1 MTLAV
6 QCLNDRTGKGEGRP
20 AFYVMKALFTFQLR
34 IAVFLCLFMVG
45 TLRMAAQNRVEL
57 VFAYGSEKEE
67 WINEA
72 TAAFNRLG
80 AKTAEGRVIH
90 VQGLPMGSG
99 ECMDR
104 VANGSLKANLVSPAS
119 GIFIKLANAEVRTRT
134 GKDLVGETENLVL
147 SPVVIAV
154 WKPMAEALGWGTK
167 PVGWSEILSLSKNPD
182 GWGSLKAPQ
191 WGQFK
196 LGHTHPEFSNSGLIS
211 ILAETYA
218 GAGKTAGLSLVDV
231 TRPEVE
237 DFVRGIEGTIVHY
250 GASTGFFGK
259 KMFQQGPG
267 YLSAAVLYENMIIE
281 ANSGK
286 YPLPFPVVAIYPK
299 EGTFWSDHPVGVVDA
314 EWNSAEQR
322 RAAKR
327 YVQFLLAP
335 EQQRRAL
342 AFGFRPGLV
351 DVPLASPLDKA
362 HGVDPSEPKTTLE
375 VPKPEVIR
383 AVGQL
388 WQKAKK
394 HSRVVLVMDTSGSMN
409 SGGRI
414 ENARKG
420 AAQML
425 RLMKDEDTFSLL
437 AFNARINWAMHSQ
450 QLAQGRA
457 TAEKTIA
464 SLWAN
469 GGTALYD
476 AILAAHEDLQ
486 KSPDTG
492 KISAVVVLTDGLD
505 TNSKTSLEVLMK
517 AIRFDSEQNNTRVF
531 TIAYGED
538 ANKAILQQIADATQ
552 AKSYSGTPENIES
565 VFKDIS
571 TFF

>member
-1 MTLAV
+1 MAMKFV
-6 QCLNDRTGKGEGRP
+6 AFQVRRVPEEP
-20 AFYVMKALFTFQLR
+20 AFYVMKALFTFR
-34 IAVFLCLFMVG
+34 RSVTVFFYLFLVA
-45 TLRMAAQNRVEL
+45 TFRTAAQNRVEL
-57 VFAYGSEKEE
+57 LFAYGSEKEE

-80 AKTAEGRVIH
+80 VKTAEGRVIR

-119 GIFIKLANAEVRTRT
+119 GIFIKLANAEARTRT
-134 GKDLVGETENLVL
+134 GKDLVGDTENLVL

-167 PVGWSEILSLSKNPD
+167 PVGWSEILALSKNPE
-182 GWGSLKAPQ
+182 GWSSLQAPQ

-218 GAGKTAGLSLVDV
+218 GAGKTAGLSLGDV
-231 TRPEVE
+231 ARPEVE
-237 DFVRGIEGTIVHY
+237 EFVRGIESTIVHY

-267 YLSAAVLYENMIIE
+267 YLSAAVLYENMIVE

-286 YPLPFPVVAIYPK
+286 YQLSFPIVAIYPK
-299 EGTFWSDHPVGVVDA
+299 EGTFWSDHPAGVVDA
-314 EWNSAEQR
+314 EWNSLEQR

-327 YVQFLLAP
+327 YIQFLLAP
-335 EQQRRAL
+335 EQQRRAQT
-342 AFGFRPGLV
+342 FGFRPGLV
-351 DVPLASPLDKA
+351 DIALASPLDKA

-375 VPKPEVIR
+375 VPKPEVIQ

-394 HSRVVLVMDTSGSMN
+394 HSRVVLVMDTSGSMS
-409 SGGRI
+409 SGGRM

-425 RLMKDEDTFSLL
+425 RLMKDADTFSLI
-437 AFNARINWAMHSQ
+437 AFNTRINWAMRSQ
-450 QLAQGRA
+450 PLAQGRA
-457 TAEKTIA
+457 TADKTIA

-476 AILAAHEDLQ
+476 AVLAAYDDLQ
-486 KSPDTG
+486 KSPDSG

-505 TNSKTSLEVLMK
+505 TNSKTSLEELMK
-517 AIRFDSEQNNTRVF
+517 AIQFDSEKSSTRVF
-531 TIAYGED
+531 TIAYGDD
-538 ANKAILQQIADATQ
+538 ANKAILQRIADATQ
-552 AKSYSGTPENIES
+552 AKSYAGTPENIES

>member
-1 MTLAV
+1 M
-6 QCLNDRTGKGEGRP
+6 
-20 AFYVMKALFTFQLR
+20 VMKAFPWLQRIRAAIVLLLFAL
-34 IAVFLCLFMVG
+34 IPGLP
-45 TLRMAAQNRVEL
+45 TLGQNRL
-57 VFAYGSEKEE
+57 DLLFAYGSEKEE
-67 WINEA
+67 WITEA
-72 TAAFNRLG
+72 TAAFNRAG
-80 AKTAEGRVIH
+80 IKATDGRTIV
-90 VQGLPMGSG
+90 VKALPMGSG

-104 VANGSLKANLVSPAS
+104 VASGSLKAQLVSPAS
-119 GIFIKLANAEVRTRT
+119 GLFIKLANSESRTKT
-134 GKDLVGETENLVL
+134 GKDLVPETENLVL

-154 WKPMAEALGWGTK
+154 WKPMAEALGWGNK
-167 PVGWSEILSLSKNPD
+167 PVGWAEILALARNPE
-182 GWGSLKAPQ
+182 GWGALNAPQ

-196 LGHTHPEFSNSGLIS
+196 LGHTHPEYSNSGLIS

-218 GAGKTAGLSLVDV
+218 ATGKTAGLSLEDIG
-231 TRPEVE
+231 RPEVGE
-237 DFVRGIEGTIVHY
+237 FVHGIEGSIVHY

-267 YLSAAVLYENMIIE
+267 YLSAAVLYENMVVE

-286 YPLPFPVVAIYPK
+286 YSLPFPVVAVYPK

-314 EWNSAEQR
+314 AWVTPEQKAAAR
-322 RAAKR
+322 RYIR
-327 YVQFLLAP
+327 FLLAP

-351 DVPLASPLDKA
+351 DVALGAPIDKA
-362 HGVDPSEPKTTLE
+362 HGVDPAEPKTTLE
-375 VPKPEVIR
+375 VPRAEVIR
-383 AVGQL
+383 GVGRL
-388 WQKAKK
+388 WEKSKK

-409 SGGRI
+409 DGGRI

-437 AFNARINWAMHSQ
+437 SFNSRLTWAMRSQ
-450 QLAQGRA
+450 PLTQGR
-457 TAEKTIA
+457 TLAEKTIA

-486 KSPDTG
+486 KAPDNE
-492 KISAVVVLTDGLD
+492 KISAVVVLTDGQD
-505 TNSKTSLEVLMK
+505 TNSKTALETLMK
-517 AIRFDSEQNNTRVF
+517 AIRFDSEKNNVRVF
-531 TIAYGED
+531 TIGYGED
-538 ANKAILQQIADATQ
+538 ANREVLQKIADSTQ
-552 AKSYSGTPENIES
+552 AKSYAGTPENIES

>member
-1 MTLAV
+1 MAMKFVAV
-6 QCLNDRTGKGEGRP
+6 QVRRVSEEP
-20 AFYVMKALFTFQLR
+20 VFYVMKALFTFR
-34 IAVFLCLFMVG
+34 RSVTVFFCLFLTA
-45 TLRMAAQNRVEL
+45 TLQTAAQNRVEL
-57 VFAYGSEKEE
+57 LFAYGSEKEE

-80 AKTAEGRVIH
+80 VKTAEGRVIR

-119 GIFIKLANAEVRTRT
+119 GIFIKLANAEARTRT
-134 GKDLVGETENLVL
+134 GKDLVGDTENLVL

-167 PVGWSEILSLSKNPD
+167 PVGWSEILALSKNPE
-182 GWGSLKAPQ
+182 GWSSLQAPQ

-218 GAGKTAGLSLVDV
+218 GAGKTAGLSLGDV
-231 TRPEVE
+231 ARPEVE
-237 DFVRGIEGTIVHY
+237 EFVRGIESTIVHY

-267 YLSAAVLYENMIIE
+267 YLSAAVLYENMIVE

-286 YPLPFPVVAIYPK
+286 YQLPFPIVAIYPK
-299 EGTFWSDHPVGVVDA
+299 EGTFWSDHPAGVVDA
-314 EWNSAEQR
+314 EWNSPEQR

-327 YVQFLLAP
+327 YIQFLLAP
-335 EQQRRAL
+335 EQQRRAQSY
-342 AFGFRPGLV
+342 GFRPGLV
-351 DVPLASPLDKA
+351 DIALASPLDKA

-375 VPKPEVIR
+375 VPKPEVIQ

-425 RLMKDEDTFSLL
+425 RLMKDADTFSLI
-437 AFNARINWAMHSQ
+437 AFNTRINWAMRSQ
-450 QLAQGRA
+450 PLAQGRA

-476 AILAAHEDLQ
+476 AVLAAYDDLQ
-486 KSPDTG
+486 KSPDSG

-505 TNSKTSLEVLMK
+505 TNSKTSLEELMK
-517 AIRFDSEQNNTRVF
+517 AIQFDSEKSSTRVF
-531 TIAYGED
+531 TIAYGDD
-538 ANKAILQQIADATQ
+538 ANKAILQRIADATQ
-552 AKSYSGTPENIES
+552 AKSYAGTPENIES